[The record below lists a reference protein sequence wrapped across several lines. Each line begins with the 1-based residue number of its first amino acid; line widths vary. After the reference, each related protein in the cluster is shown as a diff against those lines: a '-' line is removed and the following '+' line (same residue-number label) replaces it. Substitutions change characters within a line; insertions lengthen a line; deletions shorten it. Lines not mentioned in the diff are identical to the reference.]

1 MSRLSVY
8 IITFFL
14 ATTSIIYELVL
25 AQTLS
30 ILSGNTVLW
39 FSLTIGFFLGSMG
52 LGSLYYKYFFKKNNY
67 CANLINVEILLIIAG
82 SLGVLFIYGAHLIT
96 GYLLYKEFAVAAL
109 VLFPVWSFLVITII
123 GFLTGIELPLLFEIG
138 AKTAQKPIYNKI
150 LALDYVGSFI
160 GALLFPLILVL
171 LFSSVTIGILAALV
185 NTLVLLFIAYHHKV
199 RGIIA
204 IYILM
209 CAIIPITLLA
219 GSNSISTYLKNYY
232 YYKPV
237 EGIGLLSYLS
247 HKNNTVVVERSRS
260 QYQTIDIVRGFHGEY
275 HQKLI
280 EAYSIKNGYDS
291 KYPADITLFLD
302 GDFQFLSDTSK
313 LHHEWFAHIPV
324 ILAQNTPK
332 HILILGG
339 GDGLLAKEL
348 LKYDAVISITLV
360 ELDPSM
366 IKVAKTNEALLY
378 MNSGALSDPRVN
390 IIIDDAFSFV
400 RHNNETFDA
409 IYLDFPHAKNHGV
422 ARLYSKEFYAI
433 TSSLLKPDG
442 FMVISAPGI
451 EPVSYIDQNYTRQH
465 IIGQQWSI
473 YFHTLRAVGLE
484 TIIPFH
490 SLLED
495 NNAKALALIKK
506 DLCSSMSWLEK
517 DKQARIILGDYAESI
532 TNGFIFAQKKPL
544 ANNPAWKPLDISL
557 HLLNE
562 NRFEPS
568 LLPYSQP
575 KYIDFR
581 KINSIIQPTI
591 LDMSLRPRFP

>member
-204 IYILM
+204 IY
-209 CAIIPITLLA
+209 T
-219 GSNSISTYLKNYY
+219 
-232 YYKPV
+232 
-237 EGIGLLSYLS
+237 
-247 HKNNTVVVERSRS
+247 
-260 QYQTIDIVRGFHGEY
+260 
-275 HQKLI
+275 
-280 EAYSIKNGYDS
+280 
-291 KYPADITLFLD
+291 
-302 GDFQFLSDTSK
+302 
-313 LHHEWFAHIPV
+313 
-324 ILAQNTPK
+324 
-332 HILILGG
+332 
-339 GDGLLAKEL
+339 
-348 LKYDAVISITLV
+348 
-360 ELDPSM
+360 
-366 IKVAKTNEALLY
+366 
-378 MNSGALSDPRVN
+378 
-390 IIIDDAFSFV
+390 
-400 RHNNETFDA
+400 
-409 IYLDFPHAKNHGV
+409 
-422 ARLYSKEFYAI
+422 
-433 TSSLLKPDG
+433 
-442 FMVISAPGI
+442 
-451 EPVSYIDQNYTRQH
+451 
-465 IIGQQWSI
+465 
-473 YFHTLRAVGLE
+473 
-484 TIIPFH
+484 
-490 SLLED
+490 
-495 NNAKALALIKK
+495 
-506 DLCSSMSWLEK
+506 
-517 DKQARIILGDYAESI
+517 
-532 TNGFIFAQKKPL
+532 
-544 ANNPAWKPLDISL
+544 
-557 HLLNE
+557 
-562 NRFEPS
+562 
-568 LLPYSQP
+568 
-575 KYIDFR
+575 
-581 KINSIIQPTI
+581 
-591 LDMSLRPRFP
+591 